1 MNAYDSERLPDFR
14 EWLDLEDEQR
24 VERVVSFHQGSG
36 VEIPNV
42 RLHAAIH
49 VVVENQ
55 IAVGEPV
62 VTETIG
68 RLQRE
73 GLSRHEA
80 VHAVGSVAAEHLR
93 DVLRGDRP
101 AEGTERRRPYS
112 ERVKALTAAGW
123 RATR

>member
-1 MNAYDSERLPDFR
+1 MNAYDPERPPDLS

-24 VERVVSFHQGSG
+24 VERVVSFHRDSG
-36 VEIPNV
+36 IEVLNV

-55 IAVGEPV
+55 IAAGEPV

-93 DVLRGDRP
+93 DVLLGNWS
-101 AEGTERRRPYS
+101 AVGTEIRSRPYS
-112 ERVKALTAAGW
+112 ERVKVLTTA
-123 RATR
+123 R